1 MEHRNNH
8 IGREHA
14 IPPTGMKI
22 TVDSS
27 RYHLFILQCK
37 LTELAATVQDSSSSL
52 APKMEH
58 RKAATISSV
67 HMAVHAFALCP
78 AVIRQNT
85 LFEIL
90 NATFTYLQSIP
101 YLIAGLYQAVTDI
114 SVKLVRHHLPCKG
127 RIAQPAAVG
136 TGSNNY
142 FQSMFLLRFKQC
154 TPSFQGEYRLV
165 PARIYLQ
172 AVRCSLYTHAH
183 RIHPFIPHKEIQRSH
198 IVGNSYI
205 LIFRIEHQ

>member
-1 MEHRNNH
+1 MEHGNNH
-8 IGREHA
+8 IRREHT
-14 IPPTGMKI
+14 IPPVRMEI
-22 TVDSS
+22 PVDSR
-27 RYHLFILQCK
+27 RYHLFILQGK
-37 LTELAATVQDSSSSL
+37 LTELAVTVQDSPPSL
-52 APKMEH
+52 TPKMEH
-58 RKAATISSV
+58 RKVATISSV
-67 HMAVHAFALCP
+67 HMTIHALAVCLT
-78 AVIRQNT
+78 VIRQNT

-90 NATFTYLQSIP
+90 NTTFTYLQGIP
-101 YLIAGLYQAVTDI
+101 YLITGLYQTVTDI
-114 SVKLVRHHLPCKG
+114 GVKLVRHYLPCKG

-198 IVGNSYI
+198 IVGNGYI